1 MPFQTL
7 SFDPATHYVD
17 VHMMGVA
24 GFGSIYLI
32 DDEEKA
38 LVEAGTSNDAGSI
51 LAAVREFGLRPN
63 DIDHVIVSH
72 IHLDHAGGAGLLLR
86 EMENATV
93 YVHERGLKHLADPS
107 KLVAS
112 AASAL
117 GDMAGEFGTMT
128 PIAPHRLH
136 AVKDQEGLDLG
147 GRVLRFLDS
156 PGHAPHE
163 LTILDEKNRC
173 VYTGDAAGLYFPRD
187 EILIPIT
194 PAPAFDLEQNLD
206 TFRRIL
212 ELRPRSLLFS
222 HFGPH
227 GRPEEAIRK
236 QLAAYPAWARVV
248 RDKLTSIGEEGVL
261 RELYDMSCR
270 AAKRY
275 PRDFLE
281 RRIRVSITGLATYHE
296 RMEHAARTG

>member
-7 SFDPATHYVD
+7 SFDPATHYID
-17 VHMMGVA
+17 VNMMGVA

-128 PIAPHRLH
+128 PIAPDRLH
-136 AVKDQEGLDLG
+136 AVKDDETLDLG

-163 LTILDEKNRC
+163 LTILDEKNNC
-173 VYTGDAAGLYFPRD
+173 LYTGDAAGLYFPAD

-194 PAPAFDLEQNLD
+194 PAPAFDLEQNLA

-212 ELRPRSLLFS
+212 ELSPRALLFS

-227 GRPEEAIRK
+227 DRPREAIRK
-236 QLAAYPAWARVV
+236 QLVQYPAWSELV
-248 RDKLTSIGEEGVL
+248 RRYLGDRGEDGVTEELFRLTCAEAKVYPHAFL
-261 RELYDMSCR
+261 R
-270 AAKRY
+270 
-275 PRDFLE
+275 
-281 RRIRVSITGLATYHE
+281 RRIRNSVHGLATYHE
-296 RMEHAARTG
+296 RLERAAATR